1 MLEFIWNLTLI
12 LCAVFF
18 VAFTFVVAFGAPFL
32 PTLKARVPE
41 AITLSGLKSGQT
53 LIELGSGDGRVLYAA
68 AEKGIYAIG
77 YELNPL
83 LVIYSKI
90 RTFKHRKKIKIIWGN
105 FWNKQWPPADAI
117 FVFLLQPYMQKLDTK
132 IIQNYP
138 EGIKLV
144 SFAFT
149 IPDKKP
155 TRTKQGLYLY
165 SYNKQLKK
173 QRQ

>member
-1 MLEFIWNLTLI
+1 MLDLAWNLTLI
-12 LCAVFF
+12 ICAVFF
-18 VAFTFVVAFGAPFL
+18 IAFTFVVAFGAPFL

-41 AITLSGLKSGQT
+41 AIALSGLKSGQT
-53 LIELGSGDGRVLYAA
+53 LIELGSGDGRVLVAA
-68 AEKGIYAIG
+68 AKKGIKSVG

-90 RTFKHRKKIKIIWGN
+90 VTFKHRKMIKIIWGN
-105 FWNKQWPPADAI
+105 YWKKQWPAADAI

-138 EGIKLV
+138 EGIRLV

-155 TRTKQGLYLY
+155 SKENNGLYLY
-165 SYNKQLKK
+165 AYNKQLKK
-173 QRQ
+173 